1 MSGSRRKF
9 FSSVQYGN
17 EVVLVNRGAVLPI
30 RLKETS
36 QLTHLI
42 LKKLKLVKKSLSL
55 VFVSNSI
62 IKRLNQL
69 HLDHA
74 WVTDVLA
81 FPFAES
87 IGGKHSES
95 GRSFLGEVIIA
106 SRQAQ
111 TNARR
116 FGVSLSE
123 ELARYIAHGILH
135 LQGYSDH
142 STRAQKRMR
151 QAENKLLKPLAAQ
164 IKKIV

>member
-55 VFVSNSI
+55 VFVSDSI

-69 HLDHA
+69 HLRHA

-87 IGGKHSES
+87 VGGKNVGS

-106 SRQAQ
+106 PSRAQA
-111 TNARR
+111 NAKR
-116 FGVSLSE
+116 FSVSFSE

-135 LQGYSDH
+135 LRGYLDH
-142 STRAQKRMR
+142 SKQAQKRMR
-151 QAENKLLKPLAAQ
+151 QAEDQLLRLLASQ
-164 IKKIV
+164 IKK